1 MGKPMTTQTLV
12 KQEFT
17 LSAVNNTIHKIKQ
30 LCNTN
35 HVKAKIKAFTHKQP
49 VDYKKGLGY
58 TEQATTYLVLAK
70 LQVKNQDTF
79 KEIESEIKQ

>member
-17 LSAVNNTIHKIKQ
+17 LSAVNNTIHKIKHACKTRQ
-30 LCNTN
+30 
-35 HVKAKIKAFTHKQP
+35 VKSKIKAFTHKQP

>member
-1 MGKPMTTQTLV
+1 MTTQTLV

-58 TEQATTYLVLAK
+58 TEQVTTYLVLAK

>member
-1 MGKPMTTQTLV
+1 MTTQTLV

-17 LSAVNNTIHKIKQ
+17 LLEVKHTINKIKQ
-30 LCNTN
+30 ACKTRQ
-35 HVKAKIKAFTHKQP
+35 VKSKIKAFTHKQP
-49 VDYKKGLGY
+49 VDYKQGLGY
-58 TEQATTYLVLAK
+58 TEQADTYLVLAE

>member
-1 MGKPMTTQTLV
+1 MTTQTLV
-12 KQEFT
+12 KQELT
-17 LSAVNNTIHKIKQ
+17 LDSVKHTINQIKQ
-30 LCNTN
+30 VCKTRQ
-35 HVKAKIKAFTHKQP
+35 VKSKIKAFTHKQP

>member
-1 MGKPMTTQTLV
+1 MIRQTLI

-17 LSAVNNTIHKIKQ
+17 LQSVNNTIHKIKQ

-35 HVKAKIKAFTHKQP
+35 QVKAKIKAFTHKQP
-49 VDYKKGLGY
+49 TDYKAGLGY